1 MGIYLPTQIF
11 EKHQQSDLQDLEFQ
25 NTKIYKHAQNGIWVD
40 DEEDQISKD
49 LKKITARGR
58 F

>member
-1 MGIYLPTQIF
+1 MLA
-11 EKHQQSDLQDLEFQ
+11 L
-25 NTKIYKHAQNGIWVD
+25 NGIWVD
-40 DEEDQISKD
+40 DEGDQISKD